1 MKRIAL
7 WTGVVVLVLVV
18 IVAAVA
24 RTEFRGGRNWGGHGW
39 HHSWRH
45 DGPLRHVARELNMS
59 KAQIAETRS
68 IVLEER
74 PAVAALLQELLGE
87 VHQMADAT
95 TGKNFDED
103 KVRSIAATEGNTV
116 AKLLVEKERLKS
128 RIYATV
134 LNETQRKSADDLQ
147 QRWLG
152 RLDRVVSRMQKQS
165 Q

>member
-1 MKRIAL
+1 M
-7 WTGVVVLVLVV
+7 
-18 IVAAVA
+18 
-24 RTEFRGGRNWGGHGW
+24 
-39 HHSWRH
+39 
-45 DGPLRHVARELNMS
+45 ARELNMS

-152 RLDRVVSRMQKQS
+152 RLDHVVLQLQKQS